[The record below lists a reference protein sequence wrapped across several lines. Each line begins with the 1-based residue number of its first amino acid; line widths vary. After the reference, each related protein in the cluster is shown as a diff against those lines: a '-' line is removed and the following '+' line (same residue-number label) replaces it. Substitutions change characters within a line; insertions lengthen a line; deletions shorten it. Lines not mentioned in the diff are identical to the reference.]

1 MLASFGDDSRL
12 SFSTDQV
19 LVVSWISDIDNTLCQ
34 LSLLNL
40 DYLELLYHVKKKKE
54 ESLTPL
60 NFFENISQFR
70 VKYP

>member
-40 DYLELLYHVKKKKE
+40 DYLELLYHVKKKRRIPY
-54 ESLTPL
+54 ST
-60 NFFENISQFR
+60 
-70 VKYP
+70 

>member
-40 DYLELLYHVKKKKE
+40 DYLELLYHVKKKKKN
-54 ESLTPL
+54 PL
-60 NFFENISQFR
+60 LHLIFSKTYHNLE
-70 VKYP
+70 